1 MGMLLCE
8 KVGIR
13 FQHFRNLLDNRLLER
28 LSMYTVQMHKNS
40 LPTYS
45 SYLILGQMGA
55 SIWLGD
61 ALAPRNG
68 GHGSRALVSSAREV
82 PPDER
87 R

>member
-1 MGMLLCE
+1 
-8 KVGIR
+8 
-13 FQHFRNLLDNRLLER
+13 
-28 LSMYTVQMHKNS
+28 MHKNS

-68 GHGSRALVSSAREV
+68 GHGSRALVGSAREV